1 MWRGAVNKVILDPEL
16 KSKLN
21 GLDRQL
27 EICDETGR
35 TLGHFLPADVYRQL
49 LLAWAEAQVTD
60 EELERRRQEPRGR
73 TLPEIWKS
81 LGQS

>member
-1 MWRGAVNKVILDPEL
+1 MNKVILDSEL

-21 GLDRQL
+21 GLDEQV

-35 TLGHFLPADVYRQL
+35 TVGHFLPAGLYEQM
-49 LLAWAEAQVTD
+49 LLAWAKEHITD

-73 TLPEIWKS
+73 TLAEIWKN
-81 LGQS
+81 LKQS